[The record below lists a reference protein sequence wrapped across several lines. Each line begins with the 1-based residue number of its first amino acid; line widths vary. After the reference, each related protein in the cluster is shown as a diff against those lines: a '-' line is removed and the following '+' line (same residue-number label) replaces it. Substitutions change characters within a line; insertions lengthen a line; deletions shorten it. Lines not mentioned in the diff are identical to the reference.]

1 MYLTIEQVLAD
12 LGTFINTISIE
23 KKKLLNDTKWVGFGS
38 SYSGSLVTWL
48 RLKYPHLVH
57 AAVSSSSL
65 LKAKVNFEGTI
76 KREVQKCYTYFT
88 ITKKKNTRGYIWLIY
103 TIVR

>member
-1 MYLTIEQVLAD
+1 MICIVFYVCFRNLNTTNLVYLTIEQVLAD
-12 LGTFINTISIE
+12 LGAFINTISIE

-76 KREVQKCYTYFT
+76 KHKV
-88 ITKKKNTRGYIWLIY
+88 
-103 TIVR
+103 